1 MKPLSLKPI
10 SQYLIPITK
19 EKQYNKERC
28 VIIFLGDAMAYH
40 NGQRFS
46 AKDKDSDTSTFNCAN
61 VYQGGWWYRSCH
73 MANMNGLYMKG
84 KNTSHSVGITWYQWK
99 GFDYSL
105 KRTTMMI
112 RRE

>member
-1 MKPLSLKPI
+1 
-10 SQYLIPITK
+10 
-19 EKQYNKERC
+19 
-28 VIIFLGDAMAYH
+28 MAYH